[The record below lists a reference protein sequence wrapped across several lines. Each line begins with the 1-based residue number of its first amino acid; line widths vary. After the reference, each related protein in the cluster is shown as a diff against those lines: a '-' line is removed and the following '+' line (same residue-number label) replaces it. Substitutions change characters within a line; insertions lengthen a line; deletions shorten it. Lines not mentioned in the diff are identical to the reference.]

1 MRTGLEGR
9 TVIVTGGSRGIGYA
23 IASSL
28 LEEGADVAVT
38 ARNAE
43 QVEDAVRRLNAAGH
57 PGTAMGFASD
67 TGSDESVAET
77 VRKVVEWK
85 GGIDVLV
92 NNAGPPISN
101 STIDVAG
108 VSPFVD
114 VFTAKAGGAVRMIQA
129 VLPHMPTGG
138 SGSIVNV
145 TGVTAVA
152 HIPGASMTAATNSGI
167 AAITKYLAIELGAK
181 SIRVNAVCPGVTLT
195 EGWID
200 RGAKAAAQR
209 GITPEEFFLELTQ
222 RLSIILGRC
231 AQPSEIA
238 NIVTFLA
245 SDLASFVTGQ
255 VIVADGG
262 QSADAI

>member
-1 MRTGLEGR
+1 MKSGLEGR
-9 TVIVTGGSRGIGYA
+9 TAIVTGASRGIGFA
-23 IASSL
+23 IAASL
-28 LEEGADVAVT
+28 LEEGVDVAMT

-43 QVEDAVRRLNAAGH
+43 QVEDAVRRLNAAGY
-57 PGTAMGFASD
+57 PGTAAGFPSD
-67 TGSDESVAET
+67 TGVDESVEAA
-77 VRKVVEWK
+77 VSSIVDWK
-85 GGIDVLV
+85 GGIEVLI
-92 NNAGPPISN
+92 NNAGPQLSN

-108 VSPFVD
+108 VAPFVD

-129 VLPHMPTGG
+129 VLPHLPTDGT
-138 SGSIVNV
+138 GSIVNV

-167 AAITKYLAIELGAK
+167 AAITKYLAIELGPK

-195 EGWID
+195 EGWIN
-200 RGAKAAAQR
+200 RGATLAEQR
-209 GITPEEFFLELTQ
+209 GITPDEFFLDLTK
-222 RLSIILGRC
+222 RLSIVLGRC
-231 AQPSEIA
+231 AEPSEIA

>member
-23 IASSL
+23 AATSL
-28 LEEGADVAVT
+28 LSEGADVAIL

-43 QVEDAVRRLNAAGH
+43 QIEDAARRLKAAGH
-57 PGTAMGFASD
+57 PGTVTGYAAD
-67 TGSDESVAET
+67 TGSDESVEQT
-77 VRKVVEWK
+77 VQSIVDRT
-85 GGIDVLV
+85 GGIHALI
-92 NNAGPPISN
+92 NNAGPGLSS

-108 VSPFVD
+108 VDPFID
-114 VFTAKAGGAVRMIQA
+114 VFTAKVGGSVRMIQA
-129 VLPHMPTGG
+129 VLPHMPTDGTG
-138 SGSIVNV
+138 AVVNV

-152 HIPGASMTAATNSGI
+152 HIPGASMTAATNSGLS
-167 AAITKYLAIELGAK
+167 AITKYLAIELGSK

-195 EGWID
+195 EGWLD
-200 RGAKAAAQR
+200 RGAKAAEQR
-209 GITPEEFFLELTQ
+209 GITPDEFFLDLTQ
-222 RLSIILGRC
+222 RLNIVIGRC
-231 AQPSEIA
+231 GQPSEIA
-238 NIVTFLA
+238 NIITFLA